1 MTMTRALVFDR
12 TGTKKS
18 RRILKQTSIL
28 GRLRPSKSK
37 DDKNIH
43 NDQPILVKGLKDLHS
58 KITSLIKLE
67 CEWVL
72 SVEMALRIKKC
83 MIVIT
88 SPFKEKK
95 RKKEI
100 MPLTSNHITIE
111 DDDND
116 KFLIKE
122 DIEEALPIFE

>member
-12 TGTKKS
+12 TGIKKN

-37 DDKNIH
+37 DGKNIH
-43 NDQPILVKGLKDLHS
+43 NHQPILVKGLKDLHS
-58 KITSLIKLE
+58 KIPSLMKLE

-88 SPFKEKK
+88 NPFKEEKK
-95 RKKEI
+95 KKEI

-111 DDDND
+111 EDDND
-116 KFLIKE
+116 NFLIEE